1 MTDAHL
7 WLLPESAVD
16 AFAARHGGSA
26 LLTATERELL
36 ARRRTS
42 GARRRYLGARVLSRY
57 ALSAR
62 SGRPLTDWRFGS
74 GPGGRPE
81 PLEPADGLR
90 FNLSHTDG
98 LIACLVTDRADCG
111 VDVEPTPAGS
121 DALRYLPR
129 FLAGEER
136 ALLAGPAPDGPDG
149 PAGPA
154 RTLAALWVLKE
165 AYLKAL
171 GTGLRRD
178 LAEFAFSTPHRTPI
192 RVHDPVAPLD
202 AAGWHFELRYP
213 APGFVLA
220 AAVRDGRG
228 GQLHQTVLS

>member
-1 MTDAHL
+1 MSEGHL

-16 AFAARHGGSA
+16 GFAARHGGTA
-26 LLTATERELL
+26 LLTEAERELL
-36 ARRRTS
+36 ARRRTP

-62 SGRPLTDWRFGS
+62 CGRPLGEWRFGH
-74 GPGGRPE
+74 GPDGRPE
-81 PLEPADGLR
+81 PLGPADGLR

-98 LIACLVTDRADCG
+98 LIACLVTEQAACG
-111 VDVEPTPAGS
+111 VDVEATPAGP
-121 DALRYLPR
+121 DAVRYLPR
-129 FLAGEER
+129 FLAESER
-136 ALLAGPAPDGPDG
+136 ALLTGPG
-149 PAGPA
+149 AGPA

-171 GTGLRRD
+171 GTGLRRG

-192 RVHDPVAPLD
+192 QLHDPDTPPGAP
-202 AAGWHFELRYP
+202 GWQFELHYP

-220 AAVRDGRG
+220 TAVQDGTG
-228 GQLHQTVLS
+228 GRLQQTVLT